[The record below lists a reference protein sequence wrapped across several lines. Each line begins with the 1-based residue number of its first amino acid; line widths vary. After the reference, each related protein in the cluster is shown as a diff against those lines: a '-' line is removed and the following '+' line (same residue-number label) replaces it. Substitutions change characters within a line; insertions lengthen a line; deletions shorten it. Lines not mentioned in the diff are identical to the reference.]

1 MPRQFAMSSSFVLFA
16 GLSTAQGDCLD
27 QSYVPT
33 SSNNGLEVTASQPV
47 TQTFTVG
54 RSGLLTRVEIA
65 WINHHRG
72 TPQAPLQVDLV
83 ACDSAG
89 VPTPTVL
96 GSVTFQPAAVPVT
109 RGPLL
114 VDLSMFN
121 IPVVAG
127 QQLGIALSTAAMS
140 GGATYAW
147 SGNAPGGAYAAG
159 QVFIQQNIALSVW
172 DLAFQ
177 TWVSA
182 PASWTNYGVGHPG
195 TQGVPALVATGNPV
209 LGSVLPVTVGNS
221 AGIATFGA
229 VFFGVQRANT
239 PTPFG
244 GTALLVVAADLSLA
258 VPVGGAQLA
267 LTIPSSPTFCG
278 VVVQLQAV
286 VVDAGASQGLA
297 FSRGLELGL
306 GG

>member
-1 MPRQFAMSSSFVLFA
+1 MLHSLRLSPLVLF
-16 GLSTAQGDCLD
+16 GSLLTAQGDCLD
-27 QSYVPT
+27 QSYVPNPP
-33 SSNNGLEVTASQPV
+33 NNGLEVTASQPV

-54 RSGLLTRVEIA
+54 RSGFLTRVEIA
-65 WINHHRG
+65 QINHHRG

-89 VPTPTVL
+89 VPTATVL
-96 GSVTFQPAAVPVT
+96 ASVSFQPGAVPVT

-114 VDLSMFN
+114 VDLLLFN

-140 GGATYAW
+140 GGSTYAC

-159 QVFIQQNIALSVW
+159 QVFIQQNLGLSVW
-172 DLAFQ
+172 DLSFQ

-195 TQGVPALVATGNPV
+195 TQGVPALVAAGNPV
-209 LGSVLPVTVGNS
+209 LGSNVPVTVGNP
-221 AGIATFGA
+221 AGVATLGA
-229 VFFGVQRANT
+229 VFFGVQRANL

-244 GTALLVVAADLSLA
+244 GTALLVVSANVSLA

-267 LTIPSSPTFCG
+267 LTIPSSTVFCG

-286 VVDAGASQGLA
+286 VVDTGASHGLA
-297 FSRGLELGL
+297 FSRGLELVL